1 MTDVMKYLRDAPLTD
16 VVLRVAGRPDI
27 DAAALQAAL
36 RGVTAPVKRARSGP
50 APGTAAALLAVVS
63 RVARILPGRS
73 VVPILDFIRL
83 TIRDGIATLT
93 TTDMERTMVES
104 VAWDSPDCDGLV
116 PGKLLLATLK
126 AMAPDARPIITQD
139 PSTESKRMVK
149 GAEITE
155 QEPGIWRLG
164 GATLRSAW
172 LADFPNTAP
181 PATWPAT
188 FDLSCDDIRRMFGS
202 VAHCQSTEE
211 TRYYLNGVFLHV
223 VDGELRTVATDGH
236 RLGRSV
242 TPAPDGAERMP
253 ERGGVGRGVIVPTSA
268 VKVMLDSLPASGTC
282 QVEVSKEHIRVTCGA
297 WSIVSK
303 LVDGTFPDYQRVT
316 PAKGPVTTYSNA
328 ELAAAVKAVRVV
340 SSERSAPIRLAW
352 PDGDGCEVSA
362 TDVENG
368 TALREVTCG
377 GARPAAPVGMQ
388 ARYLLDI
395 LAQLGETV
403 WVSFGDTGSPML
415 IGDDS
420 SLTYV
425 LLPMRL

>member
-73 VVPILDFIRL
+73 VVPVLDFIRL
-83 TIRDGIATLT
+83 TIRDGLATFT
-93 TTDMERTMVES
+93 ATDRERVMTES
-104 VAWDSPDCDGLV
+104 VVWDSPDCDGLIA
-116 PGKLLLATLK
+116 GDLLRATLK
-126 AMAPDARPIITQD
+126 AIAPDARPIITQD
-139 PSTESKRMVK
+139 PSTE
-149 GAEITE
+149 
-155 QEPGIWRLG
+155 PGVWRVG
-164 GATLRSAW
+164 GATLRSAP

-181 PATWPAT
+181 PASWLAA
-188 FDLSCDDIRRMFGS
+188 FDLSCDEIRRTFGR
-202 VAHCQSTEE
+202 VAHCMSTEE
-211 TRYYLNGVFLHV
+211 TRYYLKGVFFHV
-223 VDGELRTVATDGH
+223 IDGELRAVATDGH

-242 TPAPDGAERMP
+242 MPAPDGAERMP
-253 ERGGVGRGVIVPTSA
+253 EHGGVGRGVIVLASA

-282 QVEVSKEHIRVTCGA
+282 RVEVSERHIRVACGA
-297 WSIVSK
+297 LSIVSE
-303 LVDGTFPDYQRVT
+303 LVDGTFPSYQRIT

-328 ELAAAVKAVRVV
+328 ELAAAIKAVRVV
-340 SSERSAPIRLAW
+340 GVGRDAPIRLAW

-368 TALREVTCG
+368 AALREVTCG

-403 WVSFGDTGSPML
+403 WISFGDPQAPML
-415 IGDDS
+415 IGGDDP
-420 SLTYV
+420 SLAYV
-425 LLPMRL
+425 LMPVRL